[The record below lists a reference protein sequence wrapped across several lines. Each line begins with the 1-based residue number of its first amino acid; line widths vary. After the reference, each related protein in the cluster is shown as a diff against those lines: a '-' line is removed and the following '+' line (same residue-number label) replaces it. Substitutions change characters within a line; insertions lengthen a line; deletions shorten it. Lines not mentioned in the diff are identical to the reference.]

1 MIKTLKKNWL
11 VLLVVVFCYWAIK
24 PFLSQGFFPMHDD
37 TQVARIGQM
46 FTALSQGQFPVRWV
60 GDLGYGLGYPIFNFY
75 APLAYYVGAFLALF
89 TSSFLLATKL
99 AFALSLIVGA
109 ITAFFLGKEL
119 WGKWGGFLTAVF
131 YTFAPYHAVDLYVR
145 GALSELWALA
155 FAPLIYWGIL
165 KMAKAKKVSLIS
177 VAIFIFGLTGVILS
191 HNLSALINLPFI
203 ALVCLMILVFGKNR
217 FVFLKNLSLGTVFS
231 LGLSCFYWLPALVEM
246 GETKIFG
253 QVGGGADF
261 QDHFVFLDQLWAS
274 PWGFGGSALGRL
286 DGMSFMVGKIHL
298 LLIVL
303 VLFIFLTRIVLGKTK
318 SLLVGGLVSGGFI
331 LSLFFTLSISTFVW
345 QSISPMAFIQY
356 PWRFLGPAILFG
368 SVLAGAFPF
377 LLIKQKNVRI
387 PLVLFL
393 SIGLVVFSLKYF
405 QVQTLVNKTDDDY
418 LNQEAIKWQISK
430 VSDEYLPK
438 DFPVPQKQ
446 EEVAWDKI
454 VVLSGEA
461 KIKERENLFLRQEFL
476 IKTEGRSEV
485 LVNTAFFPGWQAKLD
500 EQIIVPEIYQGKMKF
515 VLLQGEHWLKLE
527 FKDTLIRRIANYISL
542 ASLLAFLGFVFVRKK
557 KSA

>member
-393 SIGLVVFSLKYF
+393 SIVLVIFSLKYF

>member
-155 FAPLIYWGIL
+155 FAPLIYWGIF
-165 KMAKAKKVSLIS
+165 KMAKAKKASLIS

-393 SIGLVVFSLKYF
+393 SIVLVIFSLKYF

>member
-1 MIKTLKKNWL
+1 M
-11 VLLVVVFCYWAIK
+11 
-24 PFLSQGFFPMHDD
+24 
-37 TQVARIGQM
+37 
-46 FTALSQGQFPVRWV
+46 
-60 GDLGYGLGYPIFNFY
+60 
-75 APLAYYVGAFLALF
+75 
-89 TSSFLLATKL
+89 
-99 AFALSLIVGA
+99 
-109 ITAFFLGKEL
+109 
-119 WGKWGGFLTAVF
+119 
-131 YTFAPYHAVDLYVR
+131 
-145 GALSELWALA
+145 
-155 FAPLIYWGIL
+155 
-165 KMAKAKKVSLIS
+165 
-177 VAIFIFGLTGVILS
+177 
-191 HNLSALINLPFI
+191 
-203 ALVCLMILVFGKNR
+203 
-217 FVFLKNLSLGTVFS
+217 
-231 LGLSCFYWLPALVEM
+231 
-246 GETKIFG
+246 
-253 QVGGGADF
+253 
-261 QDHFVFLDQLWAS
+261 
-274 PWGFGGSALGRL
+274 
-286 DGMSFMVGKIHL
+286 
-298 LLIVL
+298 
-303 VLFIFLTRIVLGKTK
+303 FIFLTRIVLGKTK

-393 SIGLVVFSLKYF
+393 SIVLVIFSLKYF